1 MLSEVDICNLALA
14 RLGDAATVS
23 SIKPPE
29 GSAQAEHCARFY
41 PIARDTALE
50 AHAWRFAVR
59 RIALAPLDVPTW
71 GWRFAY
77 GAPNNEL
84 VRLAVL
90 SPDALSDDN
99 TQPYDSE
106 VTASGAGVILTD
118 QEDATL
124 RYVQRITDT
133 SRFSP
138 GFIEALSWLLA
149 SYLAGPLLKG
159 DTGAQ
164 MAQACHDRFA
174 YVLAQARVSDA
185 NQRQVETGHT
195 PDWMAVRGAL
205 IPSDRYRYTSASE
218 D

>member
-23 SIKPPE
+23 SIDPPE

-50 AHAWRFAVR
+50 AHPWRFAVR

-84 VRLAVL
+84 VRLAIL
-90 SPDALSDDN
+90 PPNSLADAQ

-106 VTASGAGVILTD
+106 VTASGAGMILTD

-124 RYVQRITDT
+124 RYIQRITDT

-149 SYLAGPLLKG
+149 SYLAGPLMKG
-159 DTGAQ
+159 EEGAA
-164 MAQACHDRFA
+164 MAQSCWERYAFM
-174 YVLAQARVSDA
+174 LGQARTNDA
-185 NQRQVETGHT
+185 NQRQVEPPHT
-195 PDWMAVRGAL
+195 PDWMAARGAAVL
-205 IPSDRYRYTSASE
+205 PDRLTDTSGG
-218 D
+218 